1 MKNLFFSN
9 VKHFRYERK
18 FFIESLNENEIETL
32 ILMHPALFREI
43 YYRRRI
49 NNIYFD
55 TFSHAHYFDNID
67 GADKRLKVRLRWYG
81 DTFGEVK
88 DPALEVKLKHNLHV
102 GKLVYP
108 ITPFI
113 LDKNFS
119 LRGIQKTFSEAGIPE
134 ALKMHL
140 AHLRFALL
148 NSYSRKYFLS
158 ADRNYRITVDTQ
170 MEAHRI
176 LSSGNTFLS
185 KEIDRANVILE
196 LKYNKSQDEH
206 VDEITNFFPLRI
218 TRSSKYV
225 DGITKLNR

>member
-1 MKNLFFSN
+1 MKNLFFSG

-18 FFIESLNENEIETL
+18 FFIESLNESEIEAL
-32 ILMHPALFREI
+32 ILAHPALFREI
-43 YYRRRI
+43 YYRRRV

-81 DTFGEVK
+81 NTFGEIK
-88 DPALEVKLKHNLHV
+88 KPALEVKLKHNLHV
-102 GKLVYP
+102 GKLIYP

-113 LDKNFS
+113 LNEKFS
-119 LRGIQKTFSEAGIPE
+119 LDKIQKTFKEAALPE

-140 AHLRFALL
+140 AGLKFSLL
-148 NSYSRKYFLS
+148 NGYSRKYFLS
-158 ADRNYRITVDTQ
+158 ADRNYRVTVDTQ
-170 MEAHRI
+170 MEAYKI

-185 KEIDRANVILE
+185 RDIDRINVILE
-196 LKYNKSQDEH
+196 LKYNKAQDEH
-206 VDEITNFFPLRI
+206 VDKITNFFPLRI

-225 DGITKLNR
+225 DAMAKISI